1 MLCIHWIKA
10 VGQQPLRKRRKKKK
24 CKQHEIMKSLFL
36 QKKNIVMQLAFVE
49 IFQNF
54 KVRVKMF
61 FFRFF
66 PFSWV
71 WWKMLHQFQCW
82 QQWKKWCNQIVKAQ
96 LYILIIKELLIQI
109 WLLNR
114 VQIIGKRSIITIIQ
128 LIFFYKK
135 STTHPW
141 PTEY

>member
-1 MLCIHWIKA
+1 MYSLNK
-10 VGQQPLRKRRKKKK
+10 GRRSATFKKEKKKEK
-24 CKQHEIMKSLFL
+24 MQTTWNHEIFIFAE
-36 QKKNIVMQLAFVE
+36 KKYCHATCFRWNFWK
-49 IFQNF
+49 FQGQGQN
-54 KVRVKMF
+54 V